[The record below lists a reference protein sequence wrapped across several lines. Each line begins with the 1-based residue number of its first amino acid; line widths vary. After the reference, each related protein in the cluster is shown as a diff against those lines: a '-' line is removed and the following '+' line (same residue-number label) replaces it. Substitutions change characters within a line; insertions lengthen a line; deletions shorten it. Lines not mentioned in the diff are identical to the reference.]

1 MRRIIS
7 FAAVLAMVFGA
18 AACQKEVLTKKDG
31 DSKVTFSVAIPD
43 EVSTRSFGDGATVD
57 ELRYQV
63 YVGDQVMYE
72 GTEER
77 KGENF
82 VVELN
87 LVTGMTYD
95 LLFWAHVSGNEFY
108 NVENLKDVKVNYT
121 DADGKPYVSND
132 ETRDA
137 FYGKYLNFEPTG
149 VATSEKVYL
158 KRPFAQ
164 INFGSSPNDWL
175 NAQPFIKD
183 NGLKSQVVMNNVYT
197 SFDVAKGDVTGT
209 PINDVTFAYN
219 VSPATQSASEFIS
232 YNGENYGW
240 IAMNY
245 VLAPVAGADMPEIVA
260 SFVHDKNTEDSALE
274 KTVLNVPF
282 KQNYK
287 TNILGEI
294 FTGGNKFTIILEP
307 GFANDPIEDYPD
319 FILAEPVIFAFANG
333 GTTTLTEDMY
343 IPANIRSDK
352 NVTINL
358 NSKTLE
364 YKGYVD
370 GNDESLIMAR
380 LGDGAELT
388 FNGPGKVVSNGYIV
402 SANAGAKVY
411 VNGGNYT
418 ANTTAFQANGGE
430 IYITGG
436 YFEVSGDEDATY
448 LINHI
453 DSQRDKGVISIS
465 GGTFKGFDPGNNLAE
480 GAGTNFLAV
489 GYESVDNQDGTYTV
503 RAKKTAEAYTLAGD
517 VKTVSTIKTTALDGG
532 NKEIKADFSKTSSQ
546 YIVDLCGSEVKNV
559 TIVGSNL
566 RNVDN
571 KVQRGIFIQ
580 NVNSDVV
587 IDNVNVSNVA
597 YPINTGANIA
607 AGKTLTVTNSTL
619 EGWTSPASFAKVAFT
634 GCTFTIGDYF
644 GADADP
650 SWNGCFRAAVET
662 VLKDCNFEK
671 GFYISLQTMVQG
683 GTITLENCKVDGTVI
698 TAENIASLLKGD
710 DADTLSKVI
719 VK

>member
-1 MRRIIS
+1 MILAIAIVIDDKGPVIAS
-7 FAAVLAMVFGA
+7 LYAMKAVFENAKIKVEFDHHNKNDMFADFNVVNHVAPA
-18 AACQKEVLTKKDG
+18 AAQILVSSFQYLGIEITKEMLIG
-31 DSKVTFSVAIPD
+31 DILKICPNAAEILMDFGMHCVGCAVARNESIEEACLVHD
-43 EVSTRSFGDGATVD
+43 IDVD
-57 ELRYQV
+57 ELLAAHYGDVAELFSLALV
-63 YVGDQVMYE
+63 YVVESCICLEFAAEYLEDVDLAKERVSNGLEYE
-72 GTEER
+72 QSGST
-77 KGENF
+77 
-82 VVELN
+82 LN
-87 LVTGMTYD
+87 VD
-95 LLFWAHVSGNEFY
+95 LDLFSVSQLFNLLSGVSGEG
-108 NVENLKDVKVNYT
+108 VN
-121 DADGKPYVSND
+121 DCIHQRNNAPKS
-132 ETRDA
+132 
-137 FYGKYLNFEPTG
+137 
-149 VATSEKVYL
+149 
-158 KRPFAQ
+158 
-164 INFGSSPNDWL
+164 GSSAAEYGRDSTVDDTL
-175 NAQPFIKD
+175 VHS
-183 NGLKSQVVMNNVYT
+183 LKG
-197 SFDVAKGDVTGT
+197 F
-209 PINDVTFAYN
+209 F
-219 VSPATQSASEFIS
+219 
-232 YNGENYGW
+232 
-240 IAMNY
+240 
-245 VLAPVAGADMPEIVA
+245 
-260 SFVHDKNTEDSALE
+260 
-274 KTVLNVPF
+274 
-282 KQNYK
+282 
-287 TNILGEI
+287 LGEI

-352 NVTINL
+352 NVTISL

-380 LGDGAELT
+380 LNDGAELT
-388 FNGPGKVVSNGYIV
+388 INGPGKVVSNGYIV

-546 YIVDLCGSEVKNV
+546 YIVDLCGSEVKDV
-559 TIVGSNL
+559 RIVGSNQ
-566 RNVDN
+566 RNADN

-619 EGWTSPASFAKVAFT
+619 EGWTSPASFAEVAFT
-634 GCTFTIGDYF
+634 GCTFTIGNYF
-644 GADADP
+644 GEDADP

-683 GTITLENCKVDGTVI
+683 GTITLDNCKVDGTVI